1 MVIQRVKHKFPISA
15 VLFLLAVLTILAS
28 WLEIFPRQWVEKL
41 YSRGAFPTI
50 SHFFGM
56 LSDLIPLS
64 WLDVWI
70 PVGLA
75 LLIYVLYRRRWRLL
89 IGAVSFFYLWF
100 FWGWGLNYHR
110 PLVSERLQLEAR
122 EVEKSEF
129 APFEET
135 AVEELNRLQPLASRA
150 PLNRESAA
158 ALAFDRV
165 ERVVLRIDGTD
176 WPTTHRVKRSL
187 ILEPWYVRAGI
198 DGMFNPF
205 GHEPLVVEGPLP
217 FELPFVM
224 SHEIAHARG
233 VANEGEANLVALL
246 ATVASNDPRFQ
257 YSGWLE
263 LWRYFFFPPGQDRLN
278 PAVLADLRA
287 IDERVRARQV
297 RFISKVQTAMLD
309 AHLKANAVPE
319 GVRSYGDFVALAILS
334 QPRWKEFQ

>member
-1 MVIQRVKHKFPISA
+1 MVIQRVKHKFPVST
-15 VLFLLAVLTILAS
+15 VLFFLAVTTILAS
-28 WLEIFPRQWVEKL
+28 WLEIFPREWVEKL
-41 YSRGAFPTI
+41 YSRGAFPT
-50 SHFFGM
+50 HFFGL

-70 PVGLA
+70 PGCVA
-75 LLIYVLYRRRWRLL
+75 LLIYVLYGRRWRLL

-110 PLVSERLQLEAR
+110 PLVSERLQLDTR
-122 EVEKSEF
+122 EVEPAEYGQF
-129 APFEET
+129 QET
-135 AVEELNRLQPLASRA
+135 ALHELNRLRPLATQSPLERA
-150 PLNRESAA
+150 SVAS
-158 ALAFDRV
+158 LAFKRV
-165 ERVVLRIDGTD
+165 ERVIFRIDGTD
-176 WPTTHRVKRSL
+176 WPIAHRIKRSL

-224 SHEIAHARG
+224 SHEVAHARG

-246 ATVASNDPRFQ
+246 ATVASDDPRFQ

-263 LWRYFFFPPGQDRLN
+263 LWRYFLFPDKRLDPG
-278 PAVLADLRA
+278 VVADLRA
-287 IDERVRARQV
+287 IDERVLAKRV
-297 RFISKVQTAMLD
+297 RIISRVQTAVLD
-309 AHLKANAVPE
+309 AHLKANAVP
-319 GVRSYGDFVALAILS
+319 GGIRSYSDFVALAIIS